1 MSNAVEKETNKLA
14 EVKWTDNGV
23 LVATFPDGFTEKL
36 DPRLCSQ
43 SVRAT
48 AEQYG
53 FGVRFQRLGSLEVKD
68 YPTVQLRRE
77 EYRRR
82 WRELREHYYSGTDAW
97 DIPKT
102 RAASGPSEADLT
114 EVLDRYRPGKG
125 QGLLTALIAKNG
137 GDLPKTREA
146 ILATKELAEIWV
158 KIQNE
163 RRLART
169 EGLAA
174 KAEDLLA
181 GLEGV

>member
-1 MSNAVEKETNKLA
+1 MMAQVIEKETSKLA
-14 EVKWTDNGV
+14 DVKWTDNGV
-23 LVATFPDGFTEKL
+23 LVATFPDGNSEKF
-36 DPRLCSQ
+36 DPRLTSQ
-43 SVRAT
+43 TIRAT

-53 FGVRFQRLGSLEVKD
+53 FAVRFQRLGSLEVKD

-102 RAASGPSEADLT
+102 RAPSGPSEADLT
-114 EVLDRYRPGKG
+114 EILDRYRPGKG

-158 KIQNE
+158 KIQSE
-163 RRLART
+163 RKLART
-169 EGLAA
+169 ETLGAT
-174 KAEDLLA
+174 AESLLA
-181 GLEGV
+181 GLE